1 MDPLIIL
8 AVIAAIVVMVLFNAI
23 FMVQQQ
29 TVAVVARFGK
39 FVNAANPGINVKVPF
54 IDAVVGR
61 VSLRVLQLDVPVET
75 KTKDNVFIKLGVSVQ
90 YRVKSDSVYDAF
102 YRLSDPNAQITSYI
116 FDVVRAQVPKLI
128 LDDVFE
134 KKDNI
139 AVAVKSEL
147 AEQMGE
153 FGYDIIKALVT
164 DIDPDAK
171 VKAAMNEINEQQ
183 RLRMAAEQKGE
194 AAKILRVKKAEGEA
208 ESLRLSGQGIA
219 AQRKA
224 IVDGLKDSIGGFQK
238 SIPGTSASDVMNLV
252 LVTQYYDALKEIG
265 ANNKSN
271 TILLPSTP
279 DGTKAFSSLIQE
291 SVLSGNIAARVF
303 DTANTNEASS
313 TES

>member
-1 MDPLIIL
+1 MNSLIIL
-8 AVIAAIVVMVLFNAI
+8 AVPLVIILLVLFNALFI
-23 FMVQQQ
+23 VEQQ
-29 TVAVVARFGK
+29 TVAIVARLGK
-39 FVNAANPGINVKVPF
+39 FMHAATAGMNTKIPF
-54 IDAVVGR
+54 IDSIVGR
-61 VSLRVLQLDVPVET
+61 MSLRVLQLDVPVET
-75 KTKDNVFIKLGVSVQ
+75 KTKDNVFIKLGISVQ
-90 YRVKSDSVYDAF
+90 YRVKPDGVYDAF
-102 YRLSDPNAQITSYI
+102 YRLSDPNAQITSFI

-139 AVAVKSEL
+139 AVAVKAEL

-194 AAKILRVKKAEGEA
+194 AAKILRVKRAEGEA
-208 ESLRLSGQGIA
+208 ESLRLQGKGIA
-219 AQRKA
+219 EQRKA
-224 IVDGLKDSIGGFQK
+224 IVEGLKDSIGEFQK

-265 ANNKSN
+265 ANNKSS
-271 TILLPSTP
+271 TLLLPSTP
-279 DGTKAFSSLIQE
+279 DNTKVFANVIQE
-291 SVLSGNIAARVF
+291 SIISANIAAHTLNKAKI
-303 DTANTNEASS
+303 DTADD
-313 TES
+313 